1 MEDKLSINVNLADRI
16 YPLRIDRNEEESI
29 RKAAKIINDK
39 VAQYKQKYISKDIQD
54 CLAMATLQFVIQ
66 KFDTEKRIDVSP
78 LVEELEVMN
87 DFLAEFLE
95 KENLSGKL

>member
-1 MEDKLSINVNLADRI
+1 MDDKLSININIADRL
-16 YPLRIDRNEEESI
+16 YPLRIERKDEENI

-39 VAQYKQKYISKDIQD
+39 VAQYKQKYVSKDLQD

-66 KFDTEKRIDVSP
+66 KFDTESKVDNSQ

-87 DFLAEFLE
+87 DFLTEYLE
-95 KENLSGKL
+95 REN

>member
-1 MEDKLSINVNLADRI
+1 MDDKLSININIADRI
-16 YPLRIDRNEEESI
+16 YPLRIDRKEEENI

-39 VAQYKQKYISKDIQD
+39 VVQYKQRYPSKDIQD

-66 KFDTEKRIDVSP
+66 KFDNEKQIEYSP
-78 LVEELEVMN
+78 IVEELERMN

-95 KENLSGKL
+95 KESTI

>member
-1 MEDKLSINVNLADRI
+1 MDDKLSININIADRL
-16 YPLRIDRNEEESI
+16 YPLRIERKDEESI

-39 VAQYKQKYISKDIQD
+39 VGQYKQKYVSKDLQD

-66 KFDTEKRIDVSP
+66 KFDTERKVDNSQ
-78 LVEELEVMN
+78 LVAELEVMN

-95 KENLSGKL
+95 REN

>member
-1 MEDKLSINVNLADRI
+1 MDDKLSININIADRL
-16 YPLRIDRNEEESI
+16 YPLRIERKDEENI

-39 VAQYKQKYISKDIQD
+39 VAQYKQKYLSKDLQD

-66 KFDTEKRIDVSP
+66 KFDTENRIDNSQ

-87 DFLAEFLE
+87 DFLADFLE
-95 KENLSGKL
+95 REN

>member
-1 MEDKLSINVNLADRI
+1 MDDKISININIADRL
-16 YPLRIDRNEEESI
+16 YPLRIDLKEEENI

-39 VAQYKQKYISKDIQD
+39 VAQYKQKYISKDLQD

-66 KFDTEKRIDVSP
+66 KFDTERKIDNSQ

-87 DFLAEFLE
+87 DFLTEFLE
-95 KENLSGKL
+95 REN

>member
-1 MEDKLSINVNLADRI
+1 MDDKLSININIADRL
-16 YPLRIDRNEEESI
+16 YPLRIERKDEENI

-39 VAQYKQKYISKDIQD
+39 VAQYKQKYVSKDLQD

-66 KFDTEKRIDVSP
+66 KFDTESKKDNSQ

-87 DFLAEFLE
+87 DFLTEILE
-95 KENLSGKL
+95 REN